1 MAQVAEP
8 FGAFAL
14 RLVDI
19 IPDRQGA
26 RGGAFL
32 FQPDGDVGA
41 VIFGDGKARDGDVD
55 VQRLGGGGDCGG
67 AEGGAAAE
75 DEFVAALHWL
85 LSPELMKEKEN

>member
-1 MAQVAEP
+1 M
-8 FGAFAL
+8 
-14 RLVDI
+14 
-19 IPDRQGA
+19 
-26 RGGAFL
+26 
-32 FQPDGDVGA
+32 
-41 VIFGDGKARDGDVD
+41 IFGDGKARDGDVD